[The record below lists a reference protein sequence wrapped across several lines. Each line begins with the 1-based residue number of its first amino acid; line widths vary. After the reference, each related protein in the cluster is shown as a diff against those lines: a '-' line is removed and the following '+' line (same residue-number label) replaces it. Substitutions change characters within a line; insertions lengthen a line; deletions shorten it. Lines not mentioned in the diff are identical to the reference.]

1 LALLHGRRIPGLSA
15 ESASQVALTP
25 RLSSKLKYTDAG
37 TGLPAL
43 GVKVMN
49 GERLYELGEMGA
61 GQGACLGVRAG
72 RADDNTERA
81 KMIVLVDNIMND
93 VGYVITRICCFV
105 TM

>member
-1 LALLHGRRIPGLSA
+1 LSA

-43 GVKVMN
+43 GVKVMK
-49 GERLYELGEMGA
+49 GERSYELGEMGE

-72 RADDNTERA
+72 SADDKPERA
-81 KMIVLVDNIMND
+81 RRMVLVDNIMNAM
-93 VGYVITRICCFV
+93 G
-105 TM
+105 

>member
-1 LALLHGRRIPGLSA
+1 MSA

-43 GVKVMN
+43 GVKVMK
-49 GERLYELGEMGA
+49 GERLYELGEMGE

-72 RADDNTERA
+72 RADDKAERA
-81 KMIVLVDNIMND
+81 KMIVLVDNIMNN
-93 VGYVITRICCFV
+93 VGYVINRNFYFV
-105 TM
+105 RM